1 VCVCVFFLFFSLK
14 SLKFFQV
21 FILIAFSFNA
31 TNNIAK
37 KYIYVFLKK
46 FVNRK
51 GEFRL
56 NNYIL

>member
-1 VCVCVFFLFFSLK
+1 VCVCVYFFSLK

-21 FILIAFSFNA
+21 FILIAFSFYA

-37 KYIYVFLKK
+37 KYIFFKK
-46 FVNRK
+46 KCVNRK

>member
-1 VCVCVFFLFFSLK
+1 VCVCVFFSLK
-14 SLKFFQV
+14 SLNFFQV
-21 FILIAFSFNA
+21 FILISFSFNA

-37 KYIYVFLKK
+37 KYIFLKK
-46 FVNRK
+46 KCVNRK